1 MNIIRGLKKN
11 IMNKISVAF
20 ALSYGT
26 RGAHQKYVPLMN
38 VLGTELCNCYGLKF
52 PKGYIPKDE
61 PTEKMYLSSFADIAS
76 RHIVSPLS
84 NVFHYPQYYSYM
96 SKNIMF
102 DYLISNR
109 VSKDNSRIL
118 FTSPLLENTV
128 RKAKQSGKIVV
139 LEAGN
144 SEPEREHKRI
154 KDEYEKFH
162 IKNRYIYGDSRY
174 RDICKKSFELAD
186 KIITISNVS
195 KTTYE
200 KAGYD
205 MNKFHLIS
213 LAGTNFEIQKEIKTE
228 NKKKAFISTAFHSFI
243 KGTHRLLLAW
253 RRADIKDIPLLIVG
267 NMCEDMKEFI
277 EKYGPFENV
286 IFVGARY
293 DLNEWY
299 KNYDAVGILL
309 SLSEGA
315 VRVTPELMSF
325 GFPMI
330 VSEDATCD
338 LVKDQE
344 NGFIVNPFDEEEI
357 AEKIKYFAQN
367 WENVH
372 EMNLSV
378 LKSINNR
385 TITDYSLEVADY
397 LMSLGT
403 NLDKEQ

>member
-1 MNIIRGLKKN
+1 M
-11 IMNKISVAF
+11 
-20 ALSYGT
+20 
-26 RGAHQKYVPLMN
+26 
-38 VLGTELCNCYGLKF
+38 
-52 PKGYIPKDE
+52 
-61 PTEKMYLSSFADIAS
+61 
-76 RHIVSPLS
+76 
-84 NVFHYPQYYSYM
+84 
-96 SKNIMF
+96 
-102 DYLISNR
+102 
-109 VSKDNSRIL
+109 
-118 FTSPLLENTV
+118 
-128 RKAKQSGKIVV
+128 
-139 LEAGN
+139 
-144 SEPEREHKRI
+144 
-154 KDEYEKFH
+154 
-162 IKNRYIYGDSRY
+162 
-174 RDICKKSFELAD
+174 
-186 KIITISNVS
+186 
-195 KTTYE
+195 
-200 KAGYD
+200 
-205 MNKFHLIS
+205 
-213 LAGTNFEIQKEIKTE
+213 
-228 NKKKAFISTAFHSFI
+228 
-243 KGTHRLLLAW
+243 LLAW

-403 NLDKEQ
+403 KLDKEQ